1 MREKVAN
8 LRVFLWEFGGEI
20 GIGEQGTGIG
30 LTDFLIS
37 GRYSAAAVASTLSQ
51 RILST
56 PRGSSQK
63 IFISQIAA

>member
-1 MREKVAN
+1 MGYEGESCEFEG
-8 LRVFLWEFGGEI
+8 VFMGIWGGDRYR
-20 GIGEQGTGIG
+20 GTGIG

-56 PRGSSQK
+56 PRVSSQK
-63 IFISQIAA
+63 IFVSQIAA